1 MSYQIIESPV
11 ISTQTVLGVDL
22 SFNNIGIFKPL
33 YSSVKQAAANFK
45 NLLKTQRGERYYYPS
60 YGCDLIAIL
69 FEPNVSELKGEISSI
84 ITDAATE
91 WLPYIDIDDIEIT
104 TNEDDPLL
112 EHQLVI
118 SITISSNTIQT
129 EKIVIF
135 VGENSNITIQ

>member
-11 ISTQTVLGVDL
+11 VSAQTVLGVDL
-22 SFNNIGIFKPL
+22 SFTYTGIFKPL
-33 YSSVKQAAANFK
+33 YSPLKQASANFR
-45 NLLKTQRGERYYYPS
+45 NLLQTQRGERYYHPS
-60 YGCDLIAIL
+60 FGCDLIAIL
-69 FEPNVSELKGEISSI
+69 FEPNVNELKGEISAI
-84 ITDAATE
+84 ITEATAE
-91 WLPYIDIDDIEIT
+91 WLPYIDIDDISIT

-135 VGENSNITIQ
+135 VGENGNISIQ